1 MKRSKILAIAASLVL
16 VSLLTLAVFESILSP
31 PMVISSRSMQHDDN
45 KSELGILDTG
55 DLVIID
61 YQKSPSEI
69 MTYAQSVSEGYTQF
83 GEYGDVV
90 LYHTDLSDIPIIHRA
105 ICRVIY
111 NGDGT
116 FNIPELSLLPEWMF
130 STSNG
135 GWENLRG
142 IVYLYNIGFKNITVP
157 IDLDKILK
165 KMGNDPH
172 GGFLTMGDNNTG
184 NTKLGTVGY
193 IDQTS
198 LSSVDS
204 PILDEDIIGVAAAEI
219 PWVGVLKLTVS
230 GEAPDYLPLNSVV
243 CLTAAVSAGTL
254 CIAAAYIILK
264 RRA

>member
-1 MKRSKILAIAASLVL
+1 
-16 VSLLTLAVFESILSP
+16 
-31 PMVISSRSMQHDDN
+31 MVISSRSMQHDDH

-61 YQKSPSEI
+61 YQKDPSEI

-90 LYHTDLSDIPIIHRA
+90 LYQTDLTEIPIIHRA
-105 ICRVIY
+105 ICRILY
-111 NGDGT
+111 NEDGT
-116 FNIPELSLLPEWMF
+116 FSIPELSLLPEEMW
-130 STSNG
+130 STPTG
-135 GWENLRG
+135 EWEHLKG
-142 IVYLYNIGFKNITVP
+142 IVYLYNIGFKNTTVP

-165 KMGNDPH
+165 KMGNEPH

-184 NTKLGTVGY
+184 ETRLGTVGY

-204 PILDEDIIGVAAAEI
+204 PIRDEDIIGVAAAEI

-230 GEAPDYLPLNSVV
+230 GNAPDYLPLNSVIF
-243 CLTAAVSAGTL
+243 LIAAVSAGTL
-254 CIAAAYIILK
+254 CIAAALIILK
-264 RRA
+264 KKA

>member
-1 MKRSKILAIAASLVL
+1 MLIIAASLVL
-16 VSLLTLAVFESILSP
+16 VSLLAVSVFESVLSP
-31 PMVISSRSMQHDDN
+31 PMVISSRSMQHDDY

-61 YQKSPSEI
+61 YQKDPSEI

-90 LYHTDLSDIPIIHRA
+90 LYQTELTEIPIIHRA
-105 ICRVIY
+105 ICRILY
-111 NGDGT
+111 DGDGT
-116 FNIPELSLLPEWMF
+116 FSIPELSLLPKEMW

-135 GWENLRG
+135 GWEHLKG
-142 IVYLYNIGFKNITVP
+142 IVYLYNIGFKNTTVP

-165 KMGNDPH
+165 KMGSNPH

-184 NTKLGTVGY
+184 ETRSGTVGY

-204 PILDEDIIGVAAAEI
+204 PIRDEDIIGVAAAEI

-230 GEAPDYLPLNSVV
+230 GNAPDYLPLNSVIF
-243 CLTAAVSAGTL
+243 LTAAVSAGTL
-254 CIAAAYIILK
+254 CIAAAIIILK
-264 RRA
+264 RKA

>member
-1 MKRSKILAIAASLVL
+1 MLLI
-16 VSLLTLAVFESILSP
+16 SLLTVAVLESFISP

-61 YQKSPSEI
+61 YQKDPSEI

-90 LYHTDLSDIPIIHRA
+90 LYRTDLSGIPITHRSV
-105 ICRVIY
+105 CRIIY

-116 FNIPELSLLPEWMF
+116 FSIPELSLLPRDMW
-130 STSNG
+130 STPNG
-135 GWENLRG
+135 GWENLKG
-142 IVYLYNIGFKNITVP
+142 VVYLYNIGFKNTTVP

-184 NTKLGTVGY
+184 DTRLGTIGY

-204 PILDEDIIGVAAAEI
+204 PILNEDIIGVAAAEI

-230 GEAPDYLPLNSVV
+230 GNAPDYLPLNSVV
-243 CLTAAVSAGTL
+243 FLPAAGSAGTL

-264 RRA
+264 RRS